1 MCIRDSIMPSPSIVG
16 GGGTKTIARV
26 SVLIFLRVRQLKNPQ
41 LMAPPFKFGTVPYG
55 STETNL
61 MTHYPSI
68 YAYMRKYSKANAIE
82 GVKAVKDGSVLVM
95 SFNPIRVV

>member
-1 MCIRDSIMPSPSIVG
+1 M
-16 GGGTKTIARV
+16 
-26 SVLIFLRVRQLKNPQ
+26 QLKNPQ

-68 YAYMRKYSKANAIE
+68 YGYMRKYSKANAIE
-82 GVKAVKDGSVLVM
+82 GVKAVKDGSVLLLLFSLQYPMNGLQKYFFGAVM
-95 SFNPIRVV
+95 